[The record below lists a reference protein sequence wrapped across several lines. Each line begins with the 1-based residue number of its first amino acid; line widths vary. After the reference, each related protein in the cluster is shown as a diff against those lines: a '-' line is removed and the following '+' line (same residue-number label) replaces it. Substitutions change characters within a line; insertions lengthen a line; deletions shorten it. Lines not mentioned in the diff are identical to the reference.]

1 MKKCMFFITFVILI
15 MLFPLS
21 VSAEEENLEQ
31 KFLDNTGSYL
41 DDSITDEA
49 SDYFEDNDITLED
62 SSSLTK
68 MSIGDVLKYI
78 IKNIK
83 YSISRPMR
91 LLGITLA
98 ITILIAVVESL
109 NSENSST
116 SLSKVFD
123 IIGVL
128 LCVTVLY
135 KYIADSIQL
144 TAKTLQDGSNFMI
157 CYVPVF
163 ASIVASSGNITSA
176 GVYNSLIVLVSQ
188 YTVKIATTVLVPMMG
203 IYMAMSI
210 VEVINPGISL
220 SGFSN
225 GIKKAT
231 IWMLGLIM
239 TLFVGMISV
248 QSIAG
253 ASADSVAI
261 RAGKFVASSFIP
273 VIGSAISDAYTTV
286 RGSLGLLRS
295 GIGIFGIIILLL
307 TVLPPLISV
316 TVTKLAV
323 VFSCFVSDILG
334 VKKVNMLL
342 KSISSVLSIAISLM
356 ISFSLIL
363 IISTT
368 VLMLVGLNM

>member
-1 MKKCMFFITFVILI
+1 MKKCIFCIAFIISI
-15 MLFPLS
+15 ILFPLS
-21 VSAEEENLEQ
+21 ASAEDETLEQ

-41 DDSITDEA
+41 DDSVTDEA
-49 SDYFEDNDITLED
+49 QNYFEENDISLED

-68 MSIGDVLKYI
+68 MSINDIFKYI
-78 IKNIK
+78 LKNIK
-83 YSISRPMR
+83 YSISKPMR
-91 LLGITLA
+91 LLGVTLS
-98 ITILIAVVESL
+98 ITILIAVIESL
-109 NSENSST
+109 NTENSSAT
-116 SLSKVFD
+116 LSKVVD

-144 TAKTLQDGSNFMI
+144 TAKTLQDGSNFML
-157 CYVPVF
+157 CYVPIF
-163 ASIVASSGNITSA
+163 ASVVASSGNITSA
-176 GVYNSLIVLVSQ
+176 GAYNTLIMIVSQ
-188 YTVKIATTVLVPMMG
+188 YGVYIASTVLLPMMG

-231 IWMLGLIM
+231 IWILTLIM
-239 TLFVGMISV
+239 TLFVGMISI

-253 ASADSVAI
+253 ASADTVAI

-307 TVLPPLISV
+307 TILPPLISV
-316 TVTKLAV
+316 AVTKVAIS
-323 VFSCFVSDILG
+323 FSCFISEVLG
-334 VKKVNMLL
+334 VKKVNLLL
-342 KSISSVLSIAISLM
+342 KNMSSVLSIAISLM
-356 ISFSLIL
+356 ICFSLIL

>member
-1 MKKCMFFITFVILI
+1 MKKLGFIVAIFFIL
-15 MLFPLS
+15 LFPLS
-21 VSAEEENLEQ
+21 VSAEDKSLEQ
-31 KFLDNTGSYL
+31 KFLDNSGSYL

-49 SDYFEDNDITLED
+49 SDYFEDNDISLED

-68 MSIGDVLKYI
+68 MSIGDVFKYI
-78 IKNIK
+78 LKNIK
-83 YSISRPMR
+83 YSLSKPMR
-91 LLGITLA
+91 LLGVILS
-98 ITILIAVVESL
+98 ITILIAVIESL

-116 SLSKVFD
+116 TLSKVFD

-128 LCVTVLY
+128 LCITVMY

-176 GVYNSLIVLVSQ
+176 GVYNTLIMVVSE
-188 YTVKIATTVLVPMMG
+188 YAANIASTVLLPMMG

-231 IWMLGLIM
+231 IWILTLIM
-239 TLFVGMISV
+239 TVFVGMISI

-253 ASADSVAI
+253 ASADTVAI

-273 VIGSAISDAYTTV
+273 VIGGAISDAYTTV

-316 TVTKLAV
+316 GVTKVAV
-323 VFSCFVSDILG
+323 VFSCFISEVLG
-334 VKKVNMLL
+334 VKKVNLLL
-342 KSISSVLSIAISLM
+342 KNMSSVLSIALSLM
-356 ISFSLIL
+356 ICFSLML